1 MGLWLGS
8 MEMLGLM
15 LEQFKENPEQSFWQ
29 NKKVLITGH
38 TGFKG
43 SWLTLWLLKM
53 GSKVCGISLEPQ
65 FEKNLFDSLN
75 LKNNLEHNICDI
87 RDKDKVKIIINNFKP
102 DIVFHL
108 AAQPLVLTS
117 YEKPSETW
125 EINVIGTINIMEA
138 ILSIDHKCGA
148 VFITTDKVYKNNEWE
163 YGYRENDKLGGID
176 PYSSSKAASELAINS
191 WRESFCG
198 SSDFKKSNIFIA
210 SARAGNVIGGG
221 DWSSNRIIPDL
232 VKSLS
237 SNSKIIIR
245 NPSSTRPWQHVIE
258 PLAGYIILAEKLYKT
273 ENRQFS
279 SPFNFGPDMNSNR
292 TVKELVKECLKYWDG
307 EFLINKKENMP
318 HEAGKLNLAIDKANH
333 MLQWRPKL
341 NFEKTV
347 ELTINWY
354 KNFELNAKTAFDC
367 CEYDL
372 SLYQDG

>member
-15 LEQFKENPEQSFWQ
+15 LEQIKENPEQSFWE

-75 LKNNLEHNICDI
+75 LKNNLVHNICDI
-87 RDKDKVKIIINNFKP
+87 RDKDKVKNIINNFKP

-117 YEKPSETW
+117 YEKPLETW

-148 VFITTDKVYKNNEWE
+148 VFITTDKVYKNNEWD

-198 SSDFKKSNIFIA
+198 SSDLKKSNIFIA

-237 SNSKIIIR
+237 SNGKIIIR

-279 SPFNFGPDMNSNR
+279 SPFNFGPDINSNR
-292 TVKELVKECLKYWDG
+292 TVKELVEECFKYWDG
-307 EFLINKKENMP
+307 EFLINNKENMP
-318 HEAGKLNLAIDKANH
+318 HEAGKLNLSIDKANH
-333 MLQWRPKL
+333 MLKWRPKL

-372 SLYQDG
+372 LLYQDS